1 MPFLWLFVTYLAAL
15 TALAW
20 TQRRRAATPA
30 GFYLGDR
37 RFGALPTGFSLAAT
51 TIGASAILTEGEL
64 VYTHGMGG
72 VWMDLAGALGL
83 GALGMWLVPRV
94 RAGARTS
101 LAEIAGALFGPQ
113 VRVLSA
119 LLVVA
124 AEVGWLALL
133 LRGAESI
140 LVASGE
146 VRPEWALALAVAA
159 FAGYT
164 CIGGQHAV
172 TWSDVVQFSVMCGG
186 LLLVALPAALVAGG
200 AALWRPGPVWNFP
213 WGADWPPQRALEML
227 LMVGL
232 PHLVGSDVYAK
243 VLAARDESSARR
255 GAIFAAAAKAVF
267 GVAIALI
274 ALAARQGLP
283 GLQPAAAAVPLYLK
297 EVLPAGLHLVVL
309 LALMAT
315 VVSSADTVLLTATTI
330 LLHDLLP
337 GIGWNRPGARRAAAG
352 EGAEVGGGS
361 AGAADRGEAAAGKAG
376 GAAVGTSALATRWAA
391 VLTLASLAVLLALRL
406 GTMMK
411 IFTWA
416 YSLFAAGLSLP
427 ILLGLLLGGR
437 LPGRA
442 ARAGMATGA
451 ACAAVA
457 GLRGAPLP
465 VVFGLAGCVLA
476 MALVWC
482 FGGRVTSWTGRV
494 PGGRNNA

>member
-1 MPFLWLFVTYLAAL
+1 MVSLPFLSLFVTYLAAL

-20 TQRRRAATPA
+20 TQRRRAVTPA

-64 VYTHGMGG
+64 VYSRGVAG

-101 LAEIAGALFGPQ
+101 LAEIAGALFGPR
-113 VRVLSA
+113 VRVLAA
-119 LLVVA
+119 LLAVA

-146 VRPEWALALAVAA
+146 VRPGRALALAVAA
-159 FAGYT
+159 FVGYT

-200 AALWRPGPVWNFP
+200 AALWRPGPAWNFP

-255 GAIFAAAAKAVF
+255 GALFAAAAKAVF
-267 GVAIALI
+267 GVAIALM

-283 GLQPAAAAVPLYLK
+283 GLQPAAAAVPAYLK
-297 EVLPAGLHLVVL
+297 EILPSGLHLVVL

-337 GIGWNRPGARRAAAG
+337 GIGWSGPAAHRP
-352 EGAEVGGGS
+352 
-361 AGAADRGEAAAGKAG
+361 AGAAGGPGGWGGVGTAAQGEAGDAT
-376 GAAVGTSALATRWAA
+376 VGSSALVARWVAI
-391 VLTLASLAVLLALRL
+391 VVLASLAVLLALRL

-427 ILLGLLLGGR
+427 ILIGLLLGGR
-437 LPGRA
+437 LPGRV

-451 ACAAVA
+451 ACAAGA

-476 MALVWC
+476 MTLVWR
-482 FGGRVTSWTGRV
+482 FGGRGSSRTGRV
-494 PGGRNNA
+494 PGGRDNA